1 MLNIFWKS
9 PWFRMK
15 MTRTFYRMQN
25 GLIDIKLRV
34 TLMDNIA
41 VTVLGI
47 LQELPELGQNPT
59 LSKIIC

>member
-1 MLNIFWKS
+1 
-9 PWFRMK
+9 
-15 MTRTFYRMQN
+15 MQN

-47 LQELPELGQNPT
+47 LQELPKLGQNPT
-59 LSKIIC
+59 LSKIICYSKLSDLNF